1 MLYVKNPI
9 DRSYK
14 EIADDFKAAAA
25 SSSGYEKT
33 RDELQVKATIDIHNR
48 NVTIGL
54 IQIVVSLILVVT
66 TLLLLNATYSLRGTT
81 KMLNKMMPEMM
92 KPH

>member
-14 EIADDFKAAAA
+14 EIADDFKTATSAN
-25 SSSGYEKT
+25 GYEKI

-48 NVTIGL
+48 NVTIGV
-54 IQIVVSLILVVT
+54 IQITVSVILVIT

-92 KPH
+92 KIR